1 MEDFQYDAEDDEE
14 EGEDEINQVTSE
26 ELKNILN
33 GAAKKTSPKGEK
45 KPAEVEGFKK
55 GGDLDKSLK
64 AAKKNAVSN
73 IVQVAEDSSDD
84 EDDSEA
90 AFLGEDDDES
100 GEDFGQLDL
109 EAEEGEDEELDSDLE
124 QDSDEDMK
132 KVDAIKKKLA
142 NNKGEQKSAGK
153 PATPTIPELSDPED
167 DDESSDEEEQSLQ
180 SMLKKQHKKP
190 NMKQPSPGKV

>member
-1 MEDFQYDAEDDEE
+1 MDEFQYDAEDDEE
-14 EGEDEINQVTSE
+14 EGEDEITTSE
-26 ELKNILN
+26 ELKNLLS
-33 GAAKKTSPKGEK
+33 GAAKSSPKGEK

-64 AAKKNAVSN
+64 AAKKNAEKNV
-73 IVQVAEDSSDD
+73 VQVAADSSDD
-84 EDDSEA
+84 EELGDDEEESEGD
-90 AFLGEDDDES
+90 FLGEEDDES

-124 QDSDEDMK
+124 ESDEDMK
-132 KVDAIKKKLA
+132 KVDAIKKRLA
-142 NNKGEQKSAGK
+142 NK

-167 DDESSDEEEQSLQ
+167 DDESSDEEEMNLQ
-180 SMLKKQHKKP
+180 TMLKKQHKKP

>member
-1 MEDFQYDAEDDEE
+1 M
-14 EGEDEINQVTSE
+14 TKE
-26 ELKNILN
+26 ELNSLLN
-33 GAAKKTSPKGEK
+33 GAKKTPPKAEK
-45 KPAEVEGFKK
+45 KAADVEGFKK

-64 AAKKNAVSN
+64 AAKKNAEKNV
-73 IVQVAEDSSDD
+73 VQVAGDSSDD
-84 EDDSEA
+84 EQLGDDEEESEGD
-90 AFLGEDDDES
+90 FLGEEDDES

-132 KVDAIKKKLA
+132 KVDAIKKKHA
-142 NNKGEQKSAGK
+142 NKTGK

-167 DDESSDEEEQSLQ
+167 DDESSDEEEMNLQ
-180 SMLKKQHKKP
+180 TMLKKHHKKP

>member
-1 MEDFQYDAEDDEE
+1 MDEFQYDAEDDEE
-14 EGEDEINQVTSE
+14 EGEDEITTSE
-26 ELKNILN
+26 ELKNLLS
-33 GAAKKTSPKGEK
+33 GAAKKASPKGEK

-64 AAKKNAVSN
+64 AAKKNAEKNV
-73 IVQVAEDSSDD
+73 VQVAADSSDD
-84 EDDSEA
+84 EELGDDEEESEGD
-90 AFLGEDDDES
+90 FLGEEDDES

-132 KVDAIKKKLA
+132 KVDAIKKRLA
-142 NNKGEQKSAGK
+142 NK

-167 DDESSDEEEQSLQ
+167 DDQSSDEEEMNLQ
-180 SMLKKQHKKP
+180 TMLKKQHKKP
-190 NMKQPSPGKV
+190 NMTQPSPGKV